1 MLKTIRLSNFKSLS
15 DEPVLLGNF
24 NVFIGANSTGKSNFV
39 DALRFIHDILSTG
52 LSSAV
57 GQRFGWK
64 NVLTRDKKRADKI
77 TAEIFYDLKGTAP
90 LTNFKKERFKPVNCR
105 YTLEIGCSRRQ
116 LYLNSETLK
125 IRYNTR
131 NTEGFQRSRDKV
143 DKIKTL
149 LFPFPASRSLKIPIQ
164 NQHKPFLQTEF
175 LFLGASLLPRLIK
188 SWCFY
193 ELDVTAA
200 RHPCIDMNQNILLDD
215 GRNLAEILCRLTA
228 KSAQSIRSRIEKIM
242 SILIPG
248 FSKWEIESQFDG
260 SLGFRI
266 REKGISH
273 GFLPQMVSEGTIR
286 LLSMLIALLY
296 HPTKTS
302 LICIDEPERYLHPQ
316 VLQPLVEIMRE
327 VSKTT
332 QLIITTHSA
341 KLVKWLQPNEVFMVD
356 KINRITRIKHAQDIS
371 MINKFLE
378 QFSLD
383 ELWLQ
388 GYLKGGRIF

>member
-24 NVFIGANSTGKSNFV
+24 NVFIGANNTGKSNFV
-39 DALRFIHDILSTG
+39 DALRFIHDILSPG

-57 GQRFGWK
+57 AQRFGWP
-64 NVLTRDKKRADKI
+64 NVLTRDKKQADKI
-77 TAEIFYDLKGTAP
+77 TAEIFYDLRGTGP
-90 LTNFKKERFKPVNCR
+90 LTNFKKERFKPIDCR

-125 IRYNTR
+125 IRYNTN
-131 NTEGFQRSRDKV
+131 NTEGFQRSRVKA

-149 LFPFPASRSLKIPIQ
+149 LFHLPRFFKVPTQ
-164 NQHKPFLQTEF
+164 NQQKPFLQTEF
-175 LFLGASLLPRLIK
+175 LFLGASLLSEHIN
-188 SWCFY
+188 SWHFY

-200 RHPCIDMNQNILLDD
+200 RRPCFDMNQNIFLDD
-215 GRNLAEILCRLTA
+215 GHNLAEILYRLTA
-228 KSAQSIRSRIEKIM
+228 KSTQSIRNRIEKIM
-242 SILIPG
+242 SILIPC
-248 FSKWEIESQFDG
+248 FSKWEIKPQFDG
-260 SLGFRI
+260 SLGFMI
-266 REKGISH
+266 REKGISK
-273 GFLPQMVSEGTIR
+273 GFLPQMVSDGTIR
-286 LLSMLIALLY
+286 LLSVLIALLY

-327 VSKTT
+327 VSKST

-356 KINRITRIKHAQDIS
+356 KINSITRIKHAQDIS